1 MERFE
6 DGGYMNDQDFI
17 SLCIA
22 GKALPQQID
31 NFVEQWHK
39 GALGRDKELAESL
52 GMSAQEYGQWVRDP
66 AALDGIIAAH
76 TAQRR
81 AG

>member
-1 MERFE
+1 M
-6 DGGYMNDQDFI
+6 DDQDFI

-22 GKALPQQID
+22 GKARPQQID

-52 GMSAQEYGQWVRDP
+52 GMSAQEYAQWVRDP
-66 AALDGIIAAH
+66 AALDGIIAAR
-76 TAQRR
+76 AARR
-81 AG
+81 RSG